1 MSYEYV
7 LKDNAA
13 IISTTDKKGK
23 ITSFNQEFVDAAGYT
38 AEELMGKPHNIIRHE
53 DMPRLAFKDLWDTV
67 RQGRSWQGLVKN
79 KRKDGS
85 FYWVKA
91 TVTPLST
98 GEGYMSVRIK
108 ATQSEISNAE
118 ALYKKMNSSGNNI
131 YLEEGVTYQKNF
143 ITDTYKK
150 LAKPFQKSLEL
161 KILSGSA
168 ISIATLLALNLYA
181 YNYISKLHE
190 QLKDNTSVI
199 LDSSINQFMF
209 GFTGL
214 SILAILGL
222 NIFISK
228 KIRSSL
234 VRAKLFTKDITSGN
248 LVTVIPPIGKDDLG
262 ELIANMVVMRNSI
275 HEMAVLLQDS
285 AIYLNKSSSNIEE
298 TSIVA
303 SKAAEVSSKSSGTI
317 ANNVEL
323 LSSSI
328 NTVGK
333 NAEETKELANKASDY
348 AKNGVA
354 TINKTL
360 SAVEEIKDST
370 IKTSSIIE
378 NLDSEAK
385 KISSIAE
392 MIKNI
397 SNQTNLLAL
406 NAAIEAAR
414 AGEAG
419 RGFAVVADEVR
430 KLSEQTTQFTDN
442 ITNMIIE
449 IQNSSN
455 QAVKVMKDNV
465 HKTINASVEAQKSE
479 ESIELIND
487 SSNSVIQAMNQ
498 VVKTLNEQ
506 AVSAKDIANQ
516 IEVIAENAD
525 KSSST
530 INVTSKEAIIL
541 KDTSAKIKSIVN
553 RFKTTQF

>member
-7 LKDNAA
+7 LKDEAA

-38 AEELMGKPHNIIRHE
+38 PEELMGKPHNIIRHE
-53 DMPRLAFKDLWDTV
+53 DMPRLAFKDLWDTI
-67 RQGRSWQGLVKN
+67 RQGRSWQGMVKN

-85 FYWVKA
+85 YYWVKA

-108 ATQSEISNAE
+108 ATQAEISSAE

-131 YLEEGVTYQKNF
+131 FIEEGVPYQKNIF
-143 ITDTYKK
+143 TDFYKK
-150 LAKPFQKSLEL
+150 ISRPFQKSLEL

-168 ISIATLLALNLYA
+168 ISIFTLLGLNLYTH
-181 YNYISKLHE
+181 NYINNLHE
-190 QLKDNTSVI
+190 QVRNHVDIVTNNTATTV
-199 LDSSINQFMF
+199 MMV
-209 GFTGL
+209 FTGL
-214 SILAILGL
+214 SIVAIVGL
-222 NIFISK
+222 NLFISK
-228 KIRSSL
+228 KIRASL
-234 VRAKLFTKDITSGN
+234 VKAKLFTKDITGGN
-248 LVTVIPPIGKDDLG
+248 LVTPIPPIGKDDLG

-298 TSIVA
+298 TSILA
-303 SKAAEVSSKSSGTI
+303 SKTADVSSQSSSNI
-317 ANNVEL
+317 AKNVEL

-328 NTVGK
+328 NTVGQ
-333 NAEETKELANKASDY
+333 NAEETKDLANKASEY
-348 AKNGVA
+348 AKVGVS

-360 SAVEEIKDST
+360 TAVEEIKDST
-370 IKTSSIIE
+370 LKTSSIIE
-378 NLDSEAK
+378 NLDSDAK

-465 HKTINASVEAQKSE
+465 QKTINASLEAQKSE
-479 ESIELIND
+479 ESIELINE
-487 SSNSVIQAMNQ
+487 SSTSVIQAMNQ

-506 AVSAKDIANQ
+506 AISAKDIANQ

-525 KSSST
+525 KSSTT

-541 KDTSAKIKSIVN
+541 KDTSAKIKAIVN